1 MLNRT
6 LPTPMPLT
14 ASGGECV
21 LGAGWRGYGYWF
33 SAGVPVARR

>member
-1 MLNRT
+1 MPNRS
-6 LPTPMPLT
+6 LPAPLSLT